1 MKGRLQ
7 IKRGSKGLA
16 IALAIIIGL
25 ICLASAITGVF
36 FRDYY
41 YLAQKEQI
49 RNPEKFQ
56 EYKKKRSYVYVY
68 MFRFS
73 YIWNYNSTFNKLYVF
88 LYIKISSKT
97 SLSICI

>member
-56 EYKKKRSYVYVY
+56 EYKKKEAMFMYICLGLAIFGIIILPLISYMY
-68 MFRFS
+68 F
-73 YIWNYNSTFNKLYVF
+73 YI
-88 LYIKISSKT
+88 
-97 SLSICI
+97 